1 MICLFF
7 DTSSDLL
14 KVSLIKDNKIIFD
27 KELHTKNDHSS
38 YLVPTIDEAFKSNN
52 IDFKEL
58 DEIIVGNGPGSFT
71 GTRISIAVAKTYA
84 FSFNIPVYM
93 ISSLEELIYDND
105 GYDFYV
111 PIIEEKKENLYFSI
125 FDKDKKRVMD
135 DTYSSTEYMY
145 KKLEELDGK
154 ILLISLSDKEYEKY
168 DTVKASINALN
179 IMKNIEKHYRRM
191 EIVKPSWENQDYLG
205 IRKMLSATVNQNAKD
220 KMPIPN
226 MATMVLKAILED
238 DRYPESLYTDTLIRI
253 RAEQGKITYGRAAIL
268 KAFLIQNYQWR
279 EGESYMGL
287 NEECQETA
295 YVLGRI
301 FAVLEFIQKDA
312 NPGINTTI
320 RDRYFNS
327 ACATPASVF
336 PVLMKLK
343 NSHIKKLERESVG
356 KKIHFENLLTELIV
370 RIEMTEGASGFPK
383 RLSLDEQGK
392 FMLGYYHQTQ
402 KMYEKKEEK

>member
-14 KVSLIKDNKIIFD
+14 KVSLIKDNNIIFD

-179 IMKNIEKHYRRM
+179 IIKNI
-191 EIVKPSWENQDYLG
+191 D
-205 IRKMLSATVNQNAKD
+205 VNNAKVNPHLL
-220 KMPIPN
+220 KPN
-226 MATMVLKAILED
+226 
-238 DRYPESLYTDTLIRI
+238 Y
-253 RAEQGKITYGRAAIL
+253 
-268 KAFLIQNYQWR
+268 
-279 EGESYMGL
+279 
-287 NEECQETA
+287 
-295 YVLGRI
+295 
-301 FAVLEFIQKDA
+301 
-312 NPGINTTI
+312 
-320 RDRYFNS
+320 
-327 ACATPASVF
+327 
-336 PVLMKLK
+336 
-343 NSHIKKLERESVG
+343 IKK
-356 KKIHFENLLTELIV
+356 
-370 RIEMTEGASGFPK
+370 IEAEAK
-383 RLSLDEQGK
+383 L
-392 FMLGYYHQTQ
+392 
-402 KMYEKKEEK
+402 

>member
-14 KVSLIKDNKIIFD
+14 KVSLIKDNNIIFD

-111 PIIEEKKENLYFSI
+111 PIIEEKKDNLYFSI

-154 ILLISLSDKEYEKY
+154 ILLISLSNKEYEKY
-168 DTVKASINALN
+168 DTVNASINALN
-179 IMKNIEKHYRRM
+179 IMKNIDVNNEKVNPHLL
-191 EIVKPSWENQDYLG
+191 KP
-205 IRKMLSATVNQNAKD
+205 
-220 KMPIPN
+220 
-226 MATMVLKAILED
+226 
-238 DRYPESLYTDTLIRI
+238 
-253 RAEQGKITYGRAAIL
+253 
-268 KAFLIQNYQWR
+268 NY
-279 EGESYMGL
+279 
-287 NEECQETA
+287 
-295 YVLGRI
+295 
-301 FAVLEFIQKDA
+301 
-312 NPGINTTI
+312 
-320 RDRYFNS
+320 
-327 ACATPASVF
+327 
-336 PVLMKLK
+336 
-343 NSHIKKLERESVG
+343 IKK
-356 KKIHFENLLTELIV
+356 
-370 RIEMTEGASGFPK
+370 IEAEAK
-383 RLSLDEQGK
+383 L
-392 FMLGYYHQTQ
+392 
-402 KMYEKKEEK
+402 

>member
-111 PIIEEKKENLYFSI
+111 PIIEEKKDNLYFSI
-125 FDKDKKRVMD
+125 FDKDKKRVID

-145 KKLEELDGK
+145 KKSEELDGK

-179 IMKNIEKHYRRM
+179 IMKNIDVNNEKVNPHLL
-191 EIVKPSWENQDYLG
+191 KP
-205 IRKMLSATVNQNAKD
+205 
-220 KMPIPN
+220 
-226 MATMVLKAILED
+226 
-238 DRYPESLYTDTLIRI
+238 
-253 RAEQGKITYGRAAIL
+253 
-268 KAFLIQNYQWR
+268 NY
-279 EGESYMGL
+279 
-287 NEECQETA
+287 
-295 YVLGRI
+295 
-301 FAVLEFIQKDA
+301 
-312 NPGINTTI
+312 
-320 RDRYFNS
+320 
-327 ACATPASVF
+327 
-336 PVLMKLK
+336 
-343 NSHIKKLERESVG
+343 IKKIEAES
-356 KKIHFENLLTELIV
+356 KL
-370 RIEMTEGASGFPK
+370 
-383 RLSLDEQGK
+383 
-392 FMLGYYHQTQ
+392 
-402 KMYEKKEEK
+402 

>member
-14 KVSLIKDNKIIFD
+14 KVSLIKDDKIIFD

-38 YLVPTIDEAFKSNN
+38 YLIPTIDEAFKSNN

-111 PIIEEKKENLYFSI
+111 PIIEEKKDNLYFSI

-154 ILLISLSDKEYEKY
+154 ILLISLSNKEYEKY

-179 IMKNIEKHYRRM
+179 IMKNIDVNNEKVNPHLL
-191 EIVKPSWENQDYLG
+191 KP
-205 IRKMLSATVNQNAKD
+205 
-220 KMPIPN
+220 
-226 MATMVLKAILED
+226 
-238 DRYPESLYTDTLIRI
+238 
-253 RAEQGKITYGRAAIL
+253 
-268 KAFLIQNYQWR
+268 NY
-279 EGESYMGL
+279 
-287 NEECQETA
+287 
-295 YVLGRI
+295 
-301 FAVLEFIQKDA
+301 
-312 NPGINTTI
+312 
-320 RDRYFNS
+320 
-327 ACATPASVF
+327 
-336 PVLMKLK
+336 
-343 NSHIKKLERESVG
+343 IKK
-356 KKIHFENLLTELIV
+356 
-370 RIEMTEGASGFPK
+370 IEAEAK
-383 RLSLDEQGK
+383 L
-392 FMLGYYHQTQ
+392 
-402 KMYEKKEEK
+402 

>member
-125 FDKDKKRVMD
+125 FDKNKKRVMD

-154 ILLISLSDKEYEKY
+154 ILLISLSNKEYEKY
-168 DTVKASINALN
+168 DTLKASINALN
-179 IMKNIEKHYRRM
+179 IMKNIDVNNEKVNPHLL
-191 EIVKPSWENQDYLG
+191 KP
-205 IRKMLSATVNQNAKD
+205 
-220 KMPIPN
+220 
-226 MATMVLKAILED
+226 
-238 DRYPESLYTDTLIRI
+238 
-253 RAEQGKITYGRAAIL
+253 
-268 KAFLIQNYQWR
+268 NY
-279 EGESYMGL
+279 
-287 NEECQETA
+287 
-295 YVLGRI
+295 
-301 FAVLEFIQKDA
+301 
-312 NPGINTTI
+312 
-320 RDRYFNS
+320 
-327 ACATPASVF
+327 
-336 PVLMKLK
+336 
-343 NSHIKKLERESVG
+343 IKK
-356 KKIHFENLLTELIV
+356 
-370 RIEMTEGASGFPK
+370 IEAEAK
-383 RLSLDEQGK
+383 L
-392 FMLGYYHQTQ
+392 
-402 KMYEKKEEK
+402 

>member
-27 KELHTKNDHSS
+27 KELHTKNDYSS

-125 FDKDKKRVMD
+125 FDKDRKRVMD

-179 IMKNIEKHYRRM
+179 IMKNIDVNNEKVNPHLL
-191 EIVKPSWENQDYLG
+191 KP
-205 IRKMLSATVNQNAKD
+205 
-220 KMPIPN
+220 
-226 MATMVLKAILED
+226 
-238 DRYPESLYTDTLIRI
+238 
-253 RAEQGKITYGRAAIL
+253 
-268 KAFLIQNYQWR
+268 NY
-279 EGESYMGL
+279 
-287 NEECQETA
+287 
-295 YVLGRI
+295 
-301 FAVLEFIQKDA
+301 
-312 NPGINTTI
+312 
-320 RDRYFNS
+320 
-327 ACATPASVF
+327 
-336 PVLMKLK
+336 
-343 NSHIKKLERESVG
+343 IKK
-356 KKIHFENLLTELIV
+356 
-370 RIEMTEGASGFPK
+370 IEAEAK
-383 RLSLDEQGK
+383 L
-392 FMLGYYHQTQ
+392 
-402 KMYEKKEEK
+402 

>member
-93 ISSLEELIYDND
+93 ISSLEELIYNND

-125 FDKDKKRVMD
+125 FDKNKKRVMD

-179 IMKNIEKHYRRM
+179 IMKNIDVNNEKVNPHLL
-191 EIVKPSWENQDYLG
+191 KP
-205 IRKMLSATVNQNAKD
+205 
-220 KMPIPN
+220 
-226 MATMVLKAILED
+226 
-238 DRYPESLYTDTLIRI
+238 
-253 RAEQGKITYGRAAIL
+253 
-268 KAFLIQNYQWR
+268 NY
-279 EGESYMGL
+279 
-287 NEECQETA
+287 
-295 YVLGRI
+295 
-301 FAVLEFIQKDA
+301 
-312 NPGINTTI
+312 
-320 RDRYFNS
+320 
-327 ACATPASVF
+327 
-336 PVLMKLK
+336 
-343 NSHIKKLERESVG
+343 IKK
-356 KKIHFENLLTELIV
+356 
-370 RIEMTEGASGFPK
+370 IEAEAK
-383 RLSLDEQGK
+383 L
-392 FMLGYYHQTQ
+392 
-402 KMYEKKEEK
+402 

>member
-14 KVSLIKDNKIIFD
+14 KVSLIKDNNIIFD

-71 GTRISIAVAKTYA
+71 GTRISIAVAKIYA

-154 ILLISLSDKEYEKY
+154 ILLISLSNKEYEKY

-179 IMKNIEKHYRRM
+179 IMKNIDVNNEKVNPHLL
-191 EIVKPSWENQDYLG
+191 KP
-205 IRKMLSATVNQNAKD
+205 
-220 KMPIPN
+220 
-226 MATMVLKAILED
+226 
-238 DRYPESLYTDTLIRI
+238 
-253 RAEQGKITYGRAAIL
+253 
-268 KAFLIQNYQWR
+268 NY
-279 EGESYMGL
+279 
-287 NEECQETA
+287 
-295 YVLGRI
+295 
-301 FAVLEFIQKDA
+301 
-312 NPGINTTI
+312 
-320 RDRYFNS
+320 
-327 ACATPASVF
+327 
-336 PVLMKLK
+336 
-343 NSHIKKLERESVG
+343 IKK
-356 KKIHFENLLTELIV
+356 
-370 RIEMTEGASGFPK
+370 IEAEAK
-383 RLSLDEQGK
+383 L
-392 FMLGYYHQTQ
+392 
-402 KMYEKKEEK
+402 

>member
-111 PIIEEKKENLYFSI
+111 PIIEEKKDNLYFSI
-125 FDKDKKRVMD
+125 FDKDKKRVID

-179 IMKNIEKHYRRM
+179 IIKNI
-191 EIVKPSWENQDYLG
+191 D
-205 IRKMLSATVNQNAKD
+205 VNNAKVNPHLL
-220 KMPIPN
+220 KPN
-226 MATMVLKAILED
+226 
-238 DRYPESLYTDTLIRI
+238 Y
-253 RAEQGKITYGRAAIL
+253 
-268 KAFLIQNYQWR
+268 
-279 EGESYMGL
+279 
-287 NEECQETA
+287 
-295 YVLGRI
+295 
-301 FAVLEFIQKDA
+301 
-312 NPGINTTI
+312 
-320 RDRYFNS
+320 
-327 ACATPASVF
+327 
-336 PVLMKLK
+336 
-343 NSHIKKLERESVG
+343 IKKIEAES
-356 KKIHFENLLTELIV
+356 KL
-370 RIEMTEGASGFPK
+370 
-383 RLSLDEQGK
+383 
-392 FMLGYYHQTQ
+392 
-402 KMYEKKEEK
+402 

>member
-38 YLVPTIDEAFKSNN
+38 YLVPTIDEAFKNNN

-93 ISSLEELIYDND
+93 IPSLEELIYNND

-154 ILLISLSDKEYEKY
+154 ILLISLSNKEYEKY

-179 IMKNIEKHYRRM
+179 IMKNIDVNNEKVNPHLL
-191 EIVKPSWENQDYLG
+191 KP
-205 IRKMLSATVNQNAKD
+205 
-220 KMPIPN
+220 
-226 MATMVLKAILED
+226 
-238 DRYPESLYTDTLIRI
+238 
-253 RAEQGKITYGRAAIL
+253 
-268 KAFLIQNYQWR
+268 NY
-279 EGESYMGL
+279 
-287 NEECQETA
+287 
-295 YVLGRI
+295 
-301 FAVLEFIQKDA
+301 
-312 NPGINTTI
+312 
-320 RDRYFNS
+320 
-327 ACATPASVF
+327 
-336 PVLMKLK
+336 
-343 NSHIKKLERESVG
+343 IKK
-356 KKIHFENLLTELIV
+356 
-370 RIEMTEGASGFPK
+370 IEAEAK
-383 RLSLDEQGK
+383 L
-392 FMLGYYHQTQ
+392 
-402 KMYEKKEEK
+402 

>member
-111 PIIEEKKENLYFSI
+111 PIIEEKKDNLYFSI

-145 KKLEELDGK
+145 KKLEELEGK
-154 ILLISLSDKEYEKY
+154 ILLISLSNKEYEKY

-179 IMKNIEKHYRRM
+179 IMKNIDVNNEKVNPHLL
-191 EIVKPSWENQDYLG
+191 KP
-205 IRKMLSATVNQNAKD
+205 
-220 KMPIPN
+220 
-226 MATMVLKAILED
+226 
-238 DRYPESLYTDTLIRI
+238 
-253 RAEQGKITYGRAAIL
+253 
-268 KAFLIQNYQWR
+268 NY
-279 EGESYMGL
+279 
-287 NEECQETA
+287 
-295 YVLGRI
+295 
-301 FAVLEFIQKDA
+301 
-312 NPGINTTI
+312 
-320 RDRYFNS
+320 
-327 ACATPASVF
+327 
-336 PVLMKLK
+336 
-343 NSHIKKLERESVG
+343 IKK
-356 KKIHFENLLTELIV
+356 
-370 RIEMTEGASGFPK
+370 IEAEAK
-383 RLSLDEQGK
+383 L
-392 FMLGYYHQTQ
+392 
-402 KMYEKKEEK
+402 

>member
-111 PIIEEKKENLYFSI
+111 PIIEEKKDNLYFSI

-154 ILLISLSDKEYEKY
+154 ILLISLSNKEYEKY
-168 DTVKASINALN
+168 DTVNASINALN
-179 IMKNIEKHYRRM
+179 IMKNIDVNNEKVNPHLL
-191 EIVKPSWENQDYLG
+191 KP
-205 IRKMLSATVNQNAKD
+205 
-220 KMPIPN
+220 
-226 MATMVLKAILED
+226 
-238 DRYPESLYTDTLIRI
+238 
-253 RAEQGKITYGRAAIL
+253 
-268 KAFLIQNYQWR
+268 NY
-279 EGESYMGL
+279 
-287 NEECQETA
+287 
-295 YVLGRI
+295 
-301 FAVLEFIQKDA
+301 
-312 NPGINTTI
+312 
-320 RDRYFNS
+320 
-327 ACATPASVF
+327 
-336 PVLMKLK
+336 
-343 NSHIKKLERESVG
+343 IKK
-356 KKIHFENLLTELIV
+356 
-370 RIEMTEGASGFPK
+370 IEAEAK
-383 RLSLDEQGK
+383 L
-392 FMLGYYHQTQ
+392 
-402 KMYEKKEEK
+402 

>member
-14 KVSLIKDNKIIFD
+14 KVSLIKDDKIIFD
-27 KELHTKNDHSS
+27 KELQTKNDHSS

-111 PIIEEKKENLYFSI
+111 PIIEEKKDNLYFSI

-154 ILLISLSDKEYEKY
+154 ILLISLSNKEYEKY

-179 IMKNIEKHYRRM
+179 IMKNIDVNNEKVNPHLL
-191 EIVKPSWENQDYLG
+191 KP
-205 IRKMLSATVNQNAKD
+205 
-220 KMPIPN
+220 
-226 MATMVLKAILED
+226 
-238 DRYPESLYTDTLIRI
+238 
-253 RAEQGKITYGRAAIL
+253 
-268 KAFLIQNYQWR
+268 NY
-279 EGESYMGL
+279 
-287 NEECQETA
+287 
-295 YVLGRI
+295 
-301 FAVLEFIQKDA
+301 
-312 NPGINTTI
+312 
-320 RDRYFNS
+320 
-327 ACATPASVF
+327 
-336 PVLMKLK
+336 
-343 NSHIKKLERESVG
+343 IKK
-356 KKIHFENLLTELIV
+356 
-370 RIEMTEGASGFPK
+370 IEAEAK
-383 RLSLDEQGK
+383 L
-392 FMLGYYHQTQ
+392 
-402 KMYEKKEEK
+402 

>member
-58 DEIIVGNGPGSFT
+58 DEIIVSNGPGSFT

-125 FDKDKKRVMD
+125 FDKDRKRVMD

-179 IMKNIEKHYRRM
+179 IIKNI
-191 EIVKPSWENQDYLG
+191 D
-205 IRKMLSATVNQNAKD
+205 VNNAKVNPHLL
-220 KMPIPN
+220 KPN
-226 MATMVLKAILED
+226 
-238 DRYPESLYTDTLIRI
+238 Y
-253 RAEQGKITYGRAAIL
+253 
-268 KAFLIQNYQWR
+268 
-279 EGESYMGL
+279 
-287 NEECQETA
+287 
-295 YVLGRI
+295 
-301 FAVLEFIQKDA
+301 
-312 NPGINTTI
+312 
-320 RDRYFNS
+320 
-327 ACATPASVF
+327 
-336 PVLMKLK
+336 
-343 NSHIKKLERESVG
+343 IKK
-356 KKIHFENLLTELIV
+356 
-370 RIEMTEGASGFPK
+370 IEAEAK
-383 RLSLDEQGK
+383 L
-392 FMLGYYHQTQ
+392 
-402 KMYEKKEEK
+402 

>member
-154 ILLISLSDKEYEKY
+154 ILLISLSNKEYEKY

-179 IMKNIEKHYRRM
+179 IMKNIDVNNEKVNPHLL
-191 EIVKPSWENQDYLG
+191 KP
-205 IRKMLSATVNQNAKD
+205 
-220 KMPIPN
+220 
-226 MATMVLKAILED
+226 
-238 DRYPESLYTDTLIRI
+238 
-253 RAEQGKITYGRAAIL
+253 
-268 KAFLIQNYQWR
+268 NY
-279 EGESYMGL
+279 
-287 NEECQETA
+287 
-295 YVLGRI
+295 
-301 FAVLEFIQKDA
+301 
-312 NPGINTTI
+312 
-320 RDRYFNS
+320 
-327 ACATPASVF
+327 
-336 PVLMKLK
+336 
-343 NSHIKKLERESVG
+343 IKK
-356 KKIHFENLLTELIV
+356 
-370 RIEMTEGASGFPK
+370 IEAEAK
-383 RLSLDEQGK
+383 L
-392 FMLGYYHQTQ
+392 
-402 KMYEKKEEK
+402 

>member
-14 KVSLIKDNKIIFD
+14 KVSLIKDNNIIFD

-125 FDKDKKRVMD
+125 FDKDKKRVME

-179 IMKNIEKHYRRM
+179 IMKNIDVNNEKVNPHLL
-191 EIVKPSWENQDYLG
+191 KP
-205 IRKMLSATVNQNAKD
+205 
-220 KMPIPN
+220 
-226 MATMVLKAILED
+226 
-238 DRYPESLYTDTLIRI
+238 
-253 RAEQGKITYGRAAIL
+253 
-268 KAFLIQNYQWR
+268 NY
-279 EGESYMGL
+279 
-287 NEECQETA
+287 
-295 YVLGRI
+295 
-301 FAVLEFIQKDA
+301 
-312 NPGINTTI
+312 
-320 RDRYFNS
+320 
-327 ACATPASVF
+327 
-336 PVLMKLK
+336 
-343 NSHIKKLERESVG
+343 IKK
-356 KKIHFENLLTELIV
+356 
-370 RIEMTEGASGFPK
+370 IEAEAK
-383 RLSLDEQGK
+383 L
-392 FMLGYYHQTQ
+392 
-402 KMYEKKEEK
+402 

>member
-14 KVSLIKDNKIIFD
+14 KVSLKKDNKIIFD

-111 PIIEEKKENLYFSI
+111 PIIEEKKDNLYFSI

-179 IMKNIEKHYRRM
+179 IMKNIDVNNEKVNPHLL
-191 EIVKPSWENQDYLG
+191 KP
-205 IRKMLSATVNQNAKD
+205 
-220 KMPIPN
+220 
-226 MATMVLKAILED
+226 
-238 DRYPESLYTDTLIRI
+238 
-253 RAEQGKITYGRAAIL
+253 
-268 KAFLIQNYQWR
+268 NY
-279 EGESYMGL
+279 
-287 NEECQETA
+287 
-295 YVLGRI
+295 
-301 FAVLEFIQKDA
+301 
-312 NPGINTTI
+312 
-320 RDRYFNS
+320 
-327 ACATPASVF
+327 
-336 PVLMKLK
+336 
-343 NSHIKKLERESVG
+343 IKK
-356 KKIHFENLLTELIV
+356 
-370 RIEMTEGASGFPK
+370 IEAEAK
-383 RLSLDEQGK
+383 L
-392 FMLGYYHQTQ
+392 
-402 KMYEKKEEK
+402 

>member
-84 FSFNIPVYM
+84 FSFNVPVYM

-179 IMKNIEKHYRRM
+179 IMKKIDVNNEKVNPHLL
-191 EIVKPSWENQDYLG
+191 KP
-205 IRKMLSATVNQNAKD
+205 
-220 KMPIPN
+220 
-226 MATMVLKAILED
+226 
-238 DRYPESLYTDTLIRI
+238 
-253 RAEQGKITYGRAAIL
+253 
-268 KAFLIQNYQWR
+268 NY
-279 EGESYMGL
+279 
-287 NEECQETA
+287 
-295 YVLGRI
+295 
-301 FAVLEFIQKDA
+301 
-312 NPGINTTI
+312 
-320 RDRYFNS
+320 
-327 ACATPASVF
+327 
-336 PVLMKLK
+336 
-343 NSHIKKLERESVG
+343 IKK
-356 KKIHFENLLTELIV
+356 
-370 RIEMTEGASGFPK
+370 IEAEAK
-383 RLSLDEQGK
+383 L
-392 FMLGYYHQTQ
+392 
-402 KMYEKKEEK
+402 

>member
-14 KVSLIKDNKIIFD
+14 KVSLIKDDKIIFD

-111 PIIEEKKENLYFSI
+111 PIIEEKKDNLYFSI

-135 DTYSSTEYMY
+135 DAYSSIEYMY

-154 ILLISLSDKEYEKY
+154 ILLISLSNKEYEKY
-168 DTVKASINALN
+168 DTVKANINALN
-179 IMKNIEKHYRRM
+179 IMKNIDVNNEKVNPHLL
-191 EIVKPSWENQDYLG
+191 KP
-205 IRKMLSATVNQNAKD
+205 
-220 KMPIPN
+220 
-226 MATMVLKAILED
+226 
-238 DRYPESLYTDTLIRI
+238 
-253 RAEQGKITYGRAAIL
+253 
-268 KAFLIQNYQWR
+268 NY
-279 EGESYMGL
+279 
-287 NEECQETA
+287 
-295 YVLGRI
+295 
-301 FAVLEFIQKDA
+301 
-312 NPGINTTI
+312 
-320 RDRYFNS
+320 
-327 ACATPASVF
+327 
-336 PVLMKLK
+336 
-343 NSHIKKLERESVG
+343 IKK
-356 KKIHFENLLTELIV
+356 
-370 RIEMTEGASGFPK
+370 IEAEAK
-383 RLSLDEQGK
+383 L
-392 FMLGYYHQTQ
+392 
-402 KMYEKKEEK
+402 

>member
-93 ISSLEELIYDND
+93 ISSLEELIYNND

-125 FDKDKKRVMD
+125 FDKNKKRVMY

-145 KKLEELDGK
+145 KKLEELNGK

-179 IMKNIEKHYRRM
+179 IMKNIDVNNEKVNPHLL
-191 EIVKPSWENQDYLG
+191 KP
-205 IRKMLSATVNQNAKD
+205 
-220 KMPIPN
+220 
-226 MATMVLKAILED
+226 
-238 DRYPESLYTDTLIRI
+238 
-253 RAEQGKITYGRAAIL
+253 
-268 KAFLIQNYQWR
+268 NY
-279 EGESYMGL
+279 
-287 NEECQETA
+287 
-295 YVLGRI
+295 
-301 FAVLEFIQKDA
+301 
-312 NPGINTTI
+312 
-320 RDRYFNS
+320 
-327 ACATPASVF
+327 
-336 PVLMKLK
+336 
-343 NSHIKKLERESVG
+343 IKK
-356 KKIHFENLLTELIV
+356 
-370 RIEMTEGASGFPK
+370 IEAEAK
-383 RLSLDEQGK
+383 L
-392 FMLGYYHQTQ
+392 
-402 KMYEKKEEK
+402 

>member
-14 KVSLIKDNKIIFD
+14 KVSLIKENKIIFD

-111 PIIEEKKENLYFSI
+111 PIIEEKKDNLYFSI

-154 ILLISLSDKEYEKY
+154 ILLISLSNKEYEKY
-168 DTVKASINALN
+168 DTVNASINALN
-179 IMKNIEKHYRRM
+179 IMKNIDVNNEKVNPHLL
-191 EIVKPSWENQDYLG
+191 KP
-205 IRKMLSATVNQNAKD
+205 
-220 KMPIPN
+220 
-226 MATMVLKAILED
+226 
-238 DRYPESLYTDTLIRI
+238 
-253 RAEQGKITYGRAAIL
+253 
-268 KAFLIQNYQWR
+268 NY
-279 EGESYMGL
+279 
-287 NEECQETA
+287 
-295 YVLGRI
+295 
-301 FAVLEFIQKDA
+301 
-312 NPGINTTI
+312 
-320 RDRYFNS
+320 
-327 ACATPASVF
+327 
-336 PVLMKLK
+336 
-343 NSHIKKLERESVG
+343 IKK
-356 KKIHFENLLTELIV
+356 
-370 RIEMTEGASGFPK
+370 IEA
-383 RLSLDEQGK
+383 
-392 FMLGYYHQTQ
+392 
-402 KMYEKKEEK
+402 EEKL

>member
-14 KVSLIKDNKIIFD
+14 KVSLIKDDKIIFD

-125 FDKDKKRVMD
+125 FDKNKKRVMD

-154 ILLISLSDKEYEKY
+154 ILLISLSNKEYEKY

-179 IMKNIEKHYRRM
+179 IMKNIDVNNEKVNPHLL
-191 EIVKPSWENQDYLG
+191 KP
-205 IRKMLSATVNQNAKD
+205 
-220 KMPIPN
+220 
-226 MATMVLKAILED
+226 
-238 DRYPESLYTDTLIRI
+238 
-253 RAEQGKITYGRAAIL
+253 
-268 KAFLIQNYQWR
+268 NY
-279 EGESYMGL
+279 
-287 NEECQETA
+287 
-295 YVLGRI
+295 
-301 FAVLEFIQKDA
+301 
-312 NPGINTTI
+312 
-320 RDRYFNS
+320 
-327 ACATPASVF
+327 
-336 PVLMKLK
+336 
-343 NSHIKKLERESVG
+343 IKK
-356 KKIHFENLLTELIV
+356 
-370 RIEMTEGASGFPK
+370 IEAEAK
-383 RLSLDEQGK
+383 L
-392 FMLGYYHQTQ
+392 
-402 KMYEKKEEK
+402 

>member
-168 DTVKASINALN
+168 DTVKVSINALN
-179 IMKNIEKHYRRM
+179 IMKNIDVNNEKVNPHLL
-191 EIVKPSWENQDYLG
+191 KP
-205 IRKMLSATVNQNAKD
+205 
-220 KMPIPN
+220 
-226 MATMVLKAILED
+226 
-238 DRYPESLYTDTLIRI
+238 
-253 RAEQGKITYGRAAIL
+253 
-268 KAFLIQNYQWR
+268 NY
-279 EGESYMGL
+279 
-287 NEECQETA
+287 
-295 YVLGRI
+295 
-301 FAVLEFIQKDA
+301 
-312 NPGINTTI
+312 
-320 RDRYFNS
+320 
-327 ACATPASVF
+327 
-336 PVLMKLK
+336 
-343 NSHIKKLERESVG
+343 IKK
-356 KKIHFENLLTELIV
+356 
-370 RIEMTEGASGFPK
+370 IEAEAK
-383 RLSLDEQGK
+383 L
-392 FMLGYYHQTQ
+392 
-402 KMYEKKEEK
+402 

>member
-14 KVSLIKDNKIIFD
+14 KVSLIKDDKIIFD

-125 FDKDKKRVMD
+125 FDKNKKRVMD

-154 ILLISLSDKEYEKY
+154 ILLISLSNKEYEKY
-168 DTVKASINALN
+168 DTIKASINALN
-179 IMKNIEKHYRRM
+179 IMKNIDVNNEKVNPHLL
-191 EIVKPSWENQDYLG
+191 KP
-205 IRKMLSATVNQNAKD
+205 
-220 KMPIPN
+220 
-226 MATMVLKAILED
+226 
-238 DRYPESLYTDTLIRI
+238 
-253 RAEQGKITYGRAAIL
+253 
-268 KAFLIQNYQWR
+268 NY
-279 EGESYMGL
+279 
-287 NEECQETA
+287 
-295 YVLGRI
+295 
-301 FAVLEFIQKDA
+301 
-312 NPGINTTI
+312 
-320 RDRYFNS
+320 
-327 ACATPASVF
+327 
-336 PVLMKLK
+336 
-343 NSHIKKLERESVG
+343 IKK
-356 KKIHFENLLTELIV
+356 
-370 RIEMTEGASGFPK
+370 IEAEAK
-383 RLSLDEQGK
+383 L
-392 FMLGYYHQTQ
+392 
-402 KMYEKKEEK
+402 

>member
-14 KVSLIKDNKIIFD
+14 KVSLIKDDKIIFD

-125 FDKDKKRVMD
+125 FDKDKKSVMD

-179 IMKNIEKHYRRM
+179 IMKNIDVNNEKVNPHLL
-191 EIVKPSWENQDYLG
+191 KP
-205 IRKMLSATVNQNAKD
+205 
-220 KMPIPN
+220 
-226 MATMVLKAILED
+226 
-238 DRYPESLYTDTLIRI
+238 
-253 RAEQGKITYGRAAIL
+253 
-268 KAFLIQNYQWR
+268 NY
-279 EGESYMGL
+279 
-287 NEECQETA
+287 
-295 YVLGRI
+295 
-301 FAVLEFIQKDA
+301 
-312 NPGINTTI
+312 
-320 RDRYFNS
+320 
-327 ACATPASVF
+327 
-336 PVLMKLK
+336 
-343 NSHIKKLERESVG
+343 IKK
-356 KKIHFENLLTELIV
+356 
-370 RIEMTEGASGFPK
+370 IEAEAK
-383 RLSLDEQGK
+383 L
-392 FMLGYYHQTQ
+392 
-402 KMYEKKEEK
+402 

>member
-14 KVSLIKDNKIIFD
+14 KVSLIKDDKIIFD

-145 KKLEELDGK
+145 KKLEELEGK
-154 ILLISLSDKEYEKY
+154 ILLISLSNKEYEKY
-168 DTVKASINALN
+168 DTIKASINALN
-179 IMKNIEKHYRRM
+179 IMKNIDVNNEKVNPHLL
-191 EIVKPSWENQDYLG
+191 KP
-205 IRKMLSATVNQNAKD
+205 
-220 KMPIPN
+220 
-226 MATMVLKAILED
+226 
-238 DRYPESLYTDTLIRI
+238 
-253 RAEQGKITYGRAAIL
+253 
-268 KAFLIQNYQWR
+268 NY
-279 EGESYMGL
+279 
-287 NEECQETA
+287 
-295 YVLGRI
+295 
-301 FAVLEFIQKDA
+301 
-312 NPGINTTI
+312 
-320 RDRYFNS
+320 
-327 ACATPASVF
+327 
-336 PVLMKLK
+336 
-343 NSHIKKLERESVG
+343 IKK
-356 KKIHFENLLTELIV
+356 
-370 RIEMTEGASGFPK
+370 IEAEAK
-383 RLSLDEQGK
+383 L
-392 FMLGYYHQTQ
+392 
-402 KMYEKKEEK
+402 

>member
-14 KVSLIKDNKIIFD
+14 KVSLIKDDKIIFD

-111 PIIEEKKENLYFSI
+111 PIIEEKKDNLYFSI
-125 FDKDKKRVMD
+125 FDKDKKRAMD

-154 ILLISLSDKEYEKY
+154 ILLISLSNKEYEKY

-179 IMKNIEKHYRRM
+179 IMKNIDVNNEKVNPHLL
-191 EIVKPSWENQDYLG
+191 KP
-205 IRKMLSATVNQNAKD
+205 
-220 KMPIPN
+220 
-226 MATMVLKAILED
+226 
-238 DRYPESLYTDTLIRI
+238 
-253 RAEQGKITYGRAAIL
+253 
-268 KAFLIQNYQWR
+268 NY
-279 EGESYMGL
+279 
-287 NEECQETA
+287 
-295 YVLGRI
+295 
-301 FAVLEFIQKDA
+301 
-312 NPGINTTI
+312 
-320 RDRYFNS
+320 
-327 ACATPASVF
+327 
-336 PVLMKLK
+336 
-343 NSHIKKLERESVG
+343 IKK
-356 KKIHFENLLTELIV
+356 
-370 RIEMTEGASGFPK
+370 IEAEAK
-383 RLSLDEQGK
+383 L
-392 FMLGYYHQTQ
+392 
-402 KMYEKKEEK
+402 

>member
-38 YLVPTIDEAFKSNN
+38 YLVPTIDEAFKINN

-179 IMKNIEKHYRRM
+179 IMKNIDVNNEKVNPHLL
-191 EIVKPSWENQDYLG
+191 KP
-205 IRKMLSATVNQNAKD
+205 
-220 KMPIPN
+220 
-226 MATMVLKAILED
+226 
-238 DRYPESLYTDTLIRI
+238 
-253 RAEQGKITYGRAAIL
+253 
-268 KAFLIQNYQWR
+268 NY
-279 EGESYMGL
+279 
-287 NEECQETA
+287 
-295 YVLGRI
+295 
-301 FAVLEFIQKDA
+301 
-312 NPGINTTI
+312 
-320 RDRYFNS
+320 
-327 ACATPASVF
+327 
-336 PVLMKLK
+336 
-343 NSHIKKLERESVG
+343 IKKIEAES
-356 KKIHFENLLTELIV
+356 KL
-370 RIEMTEGASGFPK
+370 
-383 RLSLDEQGK
+383 
-392 FMLGYYHQTQ
+392 
-402 KMYEKKEEK
+402 

>member
-14 KVSLIKDNKIIFD
+14 KVSLIKDDKIIFD

-111 PIIEEKKENLYFSI
+111 PIIEEKKDNLYFSI

-154 ILLISLSDKEYEKY
+154 ILLISLSNKEYEKY
-168 DTVKASINALN
+168 DTASINALN
-179 IMKNIEKHYRRM
+179 IMKNIDVNNEKVNPHLL
-191 EIVKPSWENQDYLG
+191 KP
-205 IRKMLSATVNQNAKD
+205 
-220 KMPIPN
+220 
-226 MATMVLKAILED
+226 
-238 DRYPESLYTDTLIRI
+238 
-253 RAEQGKITYGRAAIL
+253 
-268 KAFLIQNYQWR
+268 NY
-279 EGESYMGL
+279 
-287 NEECQETA
+287 
-295 YVLGRI
+295 
-301 FAVLEFIQKDA
+301 
-312 NPGINTTI
+312 
-320 RDRYFNS
+320 
-327 ACATPASVF
+327 
-336 PVLMKLK
+336 
-343 NSHIKKLERESVG
+343 IKK
-356 KKIHFENLLTELIV
+356 
-370 RIEMTEGASGFPK
+370 IEA
-383 RLSLDEQGK
+383 
-392 FMLGYYHQTQ
+392 
-402 KMYEKKEEK
+402 EEKL

>member
-14 KVSLIKDNKIIFD
+14 KVSLIKDDKIIFD
-27 KELHTKNDHSS
+27 KKLHTKNDHSS

-111 PIIEEKKENLYFSI
+111 PIIEEKKENLYSSI

-154 ILLISLSDKEYEKY
+154 VLLISLSNKEYEKY

-179 IMKNIEKHYRRM
+179 IMKNIDVNNEKVNPHLL
-191 EIVKPSWENQDYLG
+191 KP
-205 IRKMLSATVNQNAKD
+205 
-220 KMPIPN
+220 
-226 MATMVLKAILED
+226 
-238 DRYPESLYTDTLIRI
+238 
-253 RAEQGKITYGRAAIL
+253 
-268 KAFLIQNYQWR
+268 NY
-279 EGESYMGL
+279 
-287 NEECQETA
+287 
-295 YVLGRI
+295 
-301 FAVLEFIQKDA
+301 
-312 NPGINTTI
+312 
-320 RDRYFNS
+320 
-327 ACATPASVF
+327 
-336 PVLMKLK
+336 
-343 NSHIKKLERESVG
+343 IKK
-356 KKIHFENLLTELIV
+356 
-370 RIEMTEGASGFPK
+370 IEAEAK
-383 RLSLDEQGK
+383 L
-392 FMLGYYHQTQ
+392 
-402 KMYEKKEEK
+402 

>member
-27 KELHTKNDHSS
+27 KELHTKNAHSS

-125 FDKDKKRVMD
+125 FDKNKKRVMD

-179 IMKNIEKHYRRM
+179 IMKNIDVNNEKVNPHLL
-191 EIVKPSWENQDYLG
+191 KP
-205 IRKMLSATVNQNAKD
+205 
-220 KMPIPN
+220 
-226 MATMVLKAILED
+226 
-238 DRYPESLYTDTLIRI
+238 
-253 RAEQGKITYGRAAIL
+253 
-268 KAFLIQNYQWR
+268 NY
-279 EGESYMGL
+279 
-287 NEECQETA
+287 
-295 YVLGRI
+295 
-301 FAVLEFIQKDA
+301 
-312 NPGINTTI
+312 
-320 RDRYFNS
+320 
-327 ACATPASVF
+327 
-336 PVLMKLK
+336 
-343 NSHIKKLERESVG
+343 IKK
-356 KKIHFENLLTELIV
+356 
-370 RIEMTEGASGFPK
+370 IEAEAK
-383 RLSLDEQGK
+383 L
-392 FMLGYYHQTQ
+392 
-402 KMYEKKEEK
+402 

>member
-27 KELHTKNDHSS
+27 KELHIKNDHSS

-154 ILLISLSDKEYEKY
+154 ILLISLSNKEYEKY

-179 IMKNIEKHYRRM
+179 IIKNIDVNNEKVNPHLL
-191 EIVKPSWENQDYLG
+191 KP
-205 IRKMLSATVNQNAKD
+205 
-220 KMPIPN
+220 
-226 MATMVLKAILED
+226 
-238 DRYPESLYTDTLIRI
+238 
-253 RAEQGKITYGRAAIL
+253 
-268 KAFLIQNYQWR
+268 NY
-279 EGESYMGL
+279 
-287 NEECQETA
+287 
-295 YVLGRI
+295 
-301 FAVLEFIQKDA
+301 
-312 NPGINTTI
+312 
-320 RDRYFNS
+320 
-327 ACATPASVF
+327 
-336 PVLMKLK
+336 
-343 NSHIKKLERESVG
+343 IKK
-356 KKIHFENLLTELIV
+356 
-370 RIEMTEGASGFPK
+370 IEAEAK
-383 RLSLDEQGK
+383 L
-392 FMLGYYHQTQ
+392 
-402 KMYEKKEEK
+402 

>member
-14 KVSLIKDNKIIFD
+14 KVSLIKDDKIIFD

-38 YLVPTIDEAFKSNN
+38 YLVPTIDDAFKSNN

-111 PIIEEKKENLYFSI
+111 PIIEEKKDNLYFSI

-154 ILLISLSDKEYEKY
+154 ILLISLSNKEYEKY

-179 IMKNIEKHYRRM
+179 IMKNIDVNNEKVNPHLL
-191 EIVKPSWENQDYLG
+191 KP
-205 IRKMLSATVNQNAKD
+205 
-220 KMPIPN
+220 
-226 MATMVLKAILED
+226 
-238 DRYPESLYTDTLIRI
+238 
-253 RAEQGKITYGRAAIL
+253 
-268 KAFLIQNYQWR
+268 NY
-279 EGESYMGL
+279 
-287 NEECQETA
+287 
-295 YVLGRI
+295 
-301 FAVLEFIQKDA
+301 
-312 NPGINTTI
+312 
-320 RDRYFNS
+320 
-327 ACATPASVF
+327 
-336 PVLMKLK
+336 
-343 NSHIKKLERESVG
+343 IKK
-356 KKIHFENLLTELIV
+356 
-370 RIEMTEGASGFPK
+370 IEAEAK
-383 RLSLDEQGK
+383 L
-392 FMLGYYHQTQ
+392 
-402 KMYEKKEEK
+402 

>member
-14 KVSLIKDNKIIFD
+14 KVSLIKDDKIIFD

-84 FSFNIPVYM
+84 FSFNIPVYV

-111 PIIEEKKENLYFSI
+111 PIIEEKKDNLYFSI

-154 ILLISLSDKEYEKY
+154 ILLISLSNKEYEKY
-168 DTVKASINALN
+168 DTVNASINALN
-179 IMKNIEKHYRRM
+179 IMKNIDVNNEKVNPHLL
-191 EIVKPSWENQDYLG
+191 KP
-205 IRKMLSATVNQNAKD
+205 
-220 KMPIPN
+220 
-226 MATMVLKAILED
+226 
-238 DRYPESLYTDTLIRI
+238 
-253 RAEQGKITYGRAAIL
+253 
-268 KAFLIQNYQWR
+268 NY
-279 EGESYMGL
+279 
-287 NEECQETA
+287 
-295 YVLGRI
+295 
-301 FAVLEFIQKDA
+301 
-312 NPGINTTI
+312 
-320 RDRYFNS
+320 
-327 ACATPASVF
+327 
-336 PVLMKLK
+336 
-343 NSHIKKLERESVG
+343 IKK
-356 KKIHFENLLTELIV
+356 
-370 RIEMTEGASGFPK
+370 IEA
-383 RLSLDEQGK
+383 
-392 FMLGYYHQTQ
+392 
-402 KMYEKKEEK
+402 EEKL

>member
-14 KVSLIKDNKIIFD
+14 KVSLIKDNNIIFD

-111 PIIEEKKENLYFSI
+111 PIIEEKKGNLYFSI

-179 IMKNIEKHYRRM
+179 IMKNIDVNNEKVNPHLL
-191 EIVKPSWENQDYLG
+191 KP
-205 IRKMLSATVNQNAKD
+205 
-220 KMPIPN
+220 
-226 MATMVLKAILED
+226 
-238 DRYPESLYTDTLIRI
+238 
-253 RAEQGKITYGRAAIL
+253 
-268 KAFLIQNYQWR
+268 NY
-279 EGESYMGL
+279 
-287 NEECQETA
+287 
-295 YVLGRI
+295 
-301 FAVLEFIQKDA
+301 
-312 NPGINTTI
+312 
-320 RDRYFNS
+320 
-327 ACATPASVF
+327 
-336 PVLMKLK
+336 
-343 NSHIKKLERESVG
+343 IKK
-356 KKIHFENLLTELIV
+356 
-370 RIEMTEGASGFPK
+370 IEAEAK
-383 RLSLDEQGK
+383 L
-392 FMLGYYHQTQ
+392 
-402 KMYEKKEEK
+402 

>member
-14 KVSLIKDNKIIFD
+14 KVSFIKDNKIIFD

-111 PIIEEKKENLYFSI
+111 PIIEEKKDNLYFSI

-145 KKLEELDGK
+145 KKLEELEGK
-154 ILLISLSDKEYEKY
+154 ILLISLSNKEYEKY
-168 DTVKASINALN
+168 DTIKASINALN
-179 IMKNIEKHYRRM
+179 IMKNIDVNNEKVNPHLL
-191 EIVKPSWENQDYLG
+191 KP
-205 IRKMLSATVNQNAKD
+205 
-220 KMPIPN
+220 
-226 MATMVLKAILED
+226 
-238 DRYPESLYTDTLIRI
+238 
-253 RAEQGKITYGRAAIL
+253 
-268 KAFLIQNYQWR
+268 NY
-279 EGESYMGL
+279 
-287 NEECQETA
+287 
-295 YVLGRI
+295 
-301 FAVLEFIQKDA
+301 
-312 NPGINTTI
+312 
-320 RDRYFNS
+320 
-327 ACATPASVF
+327 
-336 PVLMKLK
+336 
-343 NSHIKKLERESVG
+343 IKK
-356 KKIHFENLLTELIV
+356 
-370 RIEMTEGASGFPK
+370 IEAEAK
-383 RLSLDEQGK
+383 L
-392 FMLGYYHQTQ
+392 
-402 KMYEKKEEK
+402 